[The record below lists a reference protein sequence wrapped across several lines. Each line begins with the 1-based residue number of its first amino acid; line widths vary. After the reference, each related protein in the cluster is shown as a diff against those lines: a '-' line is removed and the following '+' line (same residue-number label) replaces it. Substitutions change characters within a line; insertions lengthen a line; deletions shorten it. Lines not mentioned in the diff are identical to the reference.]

1 MFFAWHASAHRS
13 LMPQRPPYFD
23 DAPFPF
29 DLEGEASAK
38 PAKGAL
44 PAGRAGNAGSAVRA
58 AAAPTA
64 SSAPRATLQ
73 SRPLSYQA
81 AMRQG
86 YRPAAP
92 WPSGRASATP
102 AGLTRTLRAFETD
115 ARPARSE
122 ASEPVLTV
130 SAAVTALDNAVRG
143 LFPKLWIGG
152 EVCELTR
159 SPRGHYYF
167 SLKDEKSRVSCVL
180 WAGTA
185 RTAGADFEV
194 GSAIEVQCEAQVYG
208 ARGSLQMNVR
218 AWRLAGRGA
227 LLEAFERLKRK
238 LEAEGLFENEHKQR
252 IPRFVE
258 RVAIVTSA
266 NAAALQDVLRTTA
279 RRTPWIRTKL
289 FDALVQ
295 GEEAP
300 AALIAALRRAD
311 RSGADVVLLVRG
323 GGSLEDL
330 QAFNDEGLARTIFA
344 MQTPVI
350 TGVGHEVDTTIADFV
365 ADLRASTPTAAAE
378 QLGEDLSSW
387 LRRLDAAERAL
398 GRGLGRTLAEASRRT
413 ARAAFGIDS
422 AIARELRN
430 SLERLDR
437 AQASLPSP
445 EAYAQKKAAEM
456 RSAAVGLSRAASV
469 VLDRKREDAA
479 RAAEALETSALRE
492 LAAAKARL
500 SRTAAFFETPE
511 GFLSA
516 PHARLAAAGNRLAR
530 GAAARLGRAVQ
541 DLLAAQTALGRQ
553 TDALLARSAH
563 SIARAERL
571 QADPE
576 KPLQAARRRLQLVE
590 QLWASADPAKLLARG
605 YARIRTASGYAAR
618 LEALRAG
625 EAIVIEMQG
634 GEASAT
640 VNALHPQRAEAG
652 EAQDGNNS

>member
-1 MFFAWHASAHRS
+1 
-13 LMPQRPPYFD
+13 MPQRPPYFD

-38 PAKGAL
+38 PSKGAS
-44 PAGRAGNAGSAVRA
+44 PARRAGSAGSVVRA

-64 SSAPRATLQ
+64 SSAPRAAQ
-73 SRPLSYQA
+73 RSLSYQA

-86 YRPAAP
+86 YQPSAA
-92 WPSGRASATP
+92 P
-102 AGLTRTLRAFETD
+102 AGLTRAWGVFEPD
-115 ARPARSE
+115 PQPERVARTESSSA
-122 ASEPVLTV
+122 VLTV
-130 SAAVTALDNAVRG
+130 SAAVAAFDDAVRG
-143 LFPKLWIGG
+143 LFPSLWIGG

-159 SPRGHYYF
+159 SPRGHCYF
-167 SLKDEKSRVSCVL
+167 SLKDEKSRIACVL

-185 RTAGADFEV
+185 RTIGADFAV

-238 LEAEGLFENEHKQR
+238 LEAEGLFRHERKR
-252 IPRFVE
+252 PIPRFVQ
-258 RVAIVTSA
+258 RAAIVTSA
-266 NAAALQDVLRTTA
+266 NAAALQDVLRTMA

-295 GEEAP
+295 GAEAP

-311 RSGADVVLLVRG
+311 QSGADVVLLVRG

-330 QAFNDEGLARTIFA
+330 QAFNDEGLARAIFA

-378 QLGEDLSSW
+378 HLGDDLSSW
-387 LRRLDAAERAL
+387 LERINAAERTL
-398 GRGLGRTLAEASRRT
+398 VRGLERTLSEAARRIE
-413 ARAAFGIDS
+413 RSAFGIES
-422 AIARELRN
+422 AVERERRN

-437 AQASLPSP
+437 AQALLPSP

-456 RSAAVGLSRAASV
+456 RSAAVGLSRAASL
-469 VLDRKREDAA
+469 VLERKREAA
-479 RAAEALETSALRE
+479 ERTAEALETSALRE

-500 SRTAAFFETPE
+500 SRTAPFFGTPE
-511 GFLSA
+511 GFLSV
-516 PHARLAAAGNRLAR
+516 PHARLAAAADRLAR
-530 GAAARLGRAVQ
+530 GAAARFGRAAQ
-541 DLLAAQTALGRQ
+541 DLLAAQTALSRQ
-553 TDALLARSAH
+553 TDALLARSAQ

-605 YARIRTASGYAAR
+605 YARIRTASGYAVR
-618 LEALRAG
+618 LDELRAG

-634 GEASAT
+634 GAASAT
-640 VNALHPQRAEAG
+640 VNALHPQRTDA
-652 EAQDGNNS
+652 GNNS